1 MVRCLGQPARLRQN
15 VSRTTGQAIALAAG
29 CNIPVDSATYWHRG
43 HFARDTSPH
52 ANELKVVVVARR
64 HECKPPRVS
73 PTEIAIDLVS
83 ANASARRDMKSR
95 VLNFELTLPAGSD
108 D

>member
-1 MVRCLGQPARLRQN
+1 MRRWLQHPGRFGHL
-15 VSRTTGQAIALAAG
+15 LA
-29 CNIPVDSATYWHRG
+29 SG

-83 ANASARRDMKSR
+83 ANAPARRDMKSR

-108 D
+108 DLAYATGG